1 MKDLKFGLILNWI
14 VSAMKQKKWLNWL
27 AISFG
32 LVRNSP
38 LLLRITFGDSDFL
51 VFKEIID
58 LIPFDIFFD
67 IINVVSEIIII
78 IKLFTLL

>member
-1 MKDLKFGLILNWI
+1 MIERFKIWLNI
-14 VSAMKQKKWLNWL
+14 KLNSKCNETKKKLLNWL

-38 LLLRITFGDSDFL
+38 LLLRNSFRY
-51 VFKEIID
+51 V
-58 LIPFDIFFD
+58 FD

-78 IKLFTLL
+78 IKFFTLL

>member
-1 MKDLKFGLILNWI
+1 
-14 VSAMKQKKWLNWL
+14 MKQKKLLNWL

-38 LLLRITFGDSDFL
+38 LLLRIIFGDSDFL